1 MILTCP
7 SCATRYS
14 IDPAAL
20 GQSGREVRCIRCA
33 HTWHQTPEG
42 RSPDAALVPPP
53 DEPPITD
60 AIEPAMTDVI
70 EPTGPPMGPA
80 GEPDR
85 RSGHGWVGAARPER
99 RRRDN
104 LAGWA
109 IFIAVVAALTLGG
122 YFARQQIVDRWPPTA
137 NIYALVGVPVLPFN
151 PLGFELANLSQ
162 KNEIEAGVAVLK
174 ISGDIVN
181 ITAEAR
187 AAPRVRIGI
196 RDSSAK
202 EIHHWTA
209 QPLATKVGPGA
220 MTSFITRL
228 ENPPPAARDILL
240 TLVGADDGPGG
251 EGE

>member
-14 IDPAAL
+14 IDAAAL
-20 GQSGREVRCIRCA
+20 GKSGREVRCIRCH
-33 HTWHQTPEG
+33 HTWRQVPEDRASG
-42 RSPDAALVPPP
+42 ESLAADESPTA
-53 DEPPITD
+53 D

-70 EPTGPPMGPA
+70 EVAGPPTEPA

-85 RSGHGWVGAARPER
+85 RSGPGRIGAAGPQP

-109 IFIAVVAALTLGG
+109 ILIALVAALALGG
-122 YFARQQIVDRWPPTA
+122 YFARQQIVDLWPPTA
-137 NIYALVGVPVLPFN
+137 KIYALVGVPVLPFN

-162 KNEIEAGVAVLK
+162 KSEIEAGVAVLK

-187 AAPRVRIGI
+187 SAPRVRIGI

-202 EIHHWTA
+202 EIRHWIA

-228 ENPPPAARDILL
+228 ENPPAAARDILL
-240 TLVGADDGPGG
+240 TLVAADDGPRD
-251 EGE
+251 ERE